1 MAGTEAFV
9 AAAMARDET
18 PVVAFVA
25 AVRTDADMATT
36 EPSRRY
42 RCQSNIGAGLRSRSS
57 QGVAGLASIL
67 MGTTEPVEEER
78 TRARSDRGNGA
89 SCIVPEPGVGRLFRT
104 SRSVRLA
111 EADSAGR
118 LRLDA
123 IARIVQDVATDDSHD
138 LGRLRSRT
146 WVVRRTLIEQDT
158 AARYTEGLS
167 LATFC
172 AGLGSRWA
180 ERRVS
185 IVGDGGGRIESASL
199 WVHLDPDSGRP
210 AKLPEDFVEVY
221 SVSAQ
226 GREITARQTH
236 DPVVPEDDDVH
247 TMPWWPRVTD
257 LDILDHVNNA
267 ASWEIVEQS
276 IDRAVERG
284 LFAIDRSGPLRA
296 EVEFRDAIDAAE
308 VRSAMPMTVAYRVVG
323 HRLDVTLWSIDGE
336 TAHVTARVEPL
347 PATQ

>member
-1 MAGTEAFV
+1 MVEADRHEDAG
-9 AAAMARDET
+9 
-18 PVVAFVA
+18 
-25 AVRTDADMATT
+25 
-36 EPSRRY
+36 S
-42 RCQSNIGAGLRSRSS
+42 
-57 QGVAGLASIL
+57 
-67 MGTTEPVEEER
+67 
-78 TRARSDRGNGA
+78 TRRSDRENGA
-89 SCIVPEPGVGRLFRT
+89 SRIVPEPGVGRLFRT
-104 SRSVRLA
+104 ARVVRLA
-111 EADSAGR
+111 EADADGR

-123 IARIVQDVATDDSHD
+123 VARTVQDVATDDSHD

-146 WVVRRTLIEQDT
+146 WVVRRTLIEQHA
-158 AARYTEGLS
+158 AARYTEDLS
-167 LATFC
+167 LSTFC

-185 IVGDGGGRIESASL
+185 ILGASGGRIDTASL
-199 WVHLDPDSGRP
+199 WVHLDPDTGRP
-210 AKLPEDFVEVY
+210 AKLPDDFVEVY
-221 SVSAQ
+221 SVSAR
-226 GREITARQTH
+226 GREVTARQTL
-236 DPVVPEDDDVH
+236 DPVVPGDDDVH

-308 VRSAMPMTVAYRVVG
+308 VRSAMPMTIAHRVVG
-323 HRLDVTLWSIDGE
+323 DRLDVTLWSIDGE

-347 PATQ
+347 TGTD